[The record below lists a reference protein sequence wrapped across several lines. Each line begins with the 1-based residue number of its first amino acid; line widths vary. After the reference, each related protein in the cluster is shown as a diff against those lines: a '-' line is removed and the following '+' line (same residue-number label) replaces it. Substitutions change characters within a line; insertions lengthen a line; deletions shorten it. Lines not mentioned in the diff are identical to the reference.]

1 MCTKD
6 TEILGS
12 TEPWYA
18 KEEQPDPKQHLFH
31 PTQPK
36 VRAIEIC
43 ASVHRE
49 KREYSKNRVNMTEMK
64 HKGE

>member
-36 VRAIEIC
+36 VRAKEIC
-43 ASVHRE
+43 VLVHTPE
-49 KREYSKNRVNMTEMK
+49 CLHSKNRVNIAEVNHT
-64 HKGE
+64 GQ